1 MDRYTNL
8 ADGQLITLVLEG
20 DPDAVTHLLG
30 IRCGAGLKYLA
41 QSKYR
46 TLGLDVHELVSEV
59 YLILRNNDW
68 KALRDFRGANQDGTS
83 CKLTHYIFCIAARWL
98 SRKMSR
104 AVKES
109 TWTLPLEE
117 MDADQIGSVQ
127 ADTPVLTAGELMDAV
142 LALPDPVDR
151 AVLMLYKIEGKDVD
165 VVAKLLQTTPGN
177 VYTRCS
183 RAIRTLRQHFRVEER
198 V

>member
-1 MDRYTNL
+1 MDRYSNL
-8 ADGQLITLVLEG
+8 TDGQLVALVVEG
-20 DPDAVTHLLG
+20 DSEAVTHLLG

-46 TLGLDVHELVSEV
+46 TLGIDFHELVSEL
-59 YLILRNNDW
+59 YLIMRKHDW
-68 KALRDFRGANQDGTS
+68 KALRDFRGANQNGAS
-83 CKLTHYIFCIAARWL
+83 CKLTHYIFCIASRWL

-109 TWTLPLEE
+109 AWTMPLEE
-117 MDADQIGSVQ
+117 IDADQIGSVRT
-127 ADTPVLTAGELMDAV
+127 DTPVLTAAELMDAV
-142 LALPDPVDR
+142 RALPDPLDR
-151 AVLMLYKIEGKDVD
+151 AVLMLYKIEGKNVD
-165 VVAKLLQTTPGN
+165 EVARLLQTTPGN

-183 RAIRTLRQHFRVEER
+183 RAIHALRQRLREEER